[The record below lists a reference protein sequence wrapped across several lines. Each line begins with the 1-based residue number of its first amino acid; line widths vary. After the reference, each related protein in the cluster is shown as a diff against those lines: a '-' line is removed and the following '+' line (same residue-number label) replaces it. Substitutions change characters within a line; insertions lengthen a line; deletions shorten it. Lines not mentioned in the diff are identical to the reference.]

1 MKKAPTSA
9 RRERKCRGTSEQNSG
24 PWALVGFVV
33 LAAAP
38 TSLSFSS
45 HQIRSHSSVTRF
57 GPPKSCIVCFSRSTG
72 LSYFSQT
79 QVQKRGENGKWRARH
94 GPAAALLLAAA
105 HLLVIPR
112 SFASVACIWARA
124 FVAVP
129 AVMLTFE
136 FAASLLKRR
145 NDVRGP
151 GESLRFVG
159 KEGAK
164 LIWDES
170 APALFAVILEAHCLE
185 QALSRLGPSWNS
197 SSCRQR

>member
-38 TSLSFSS
+38 PSLSSVRT
-45 HQIRSHSSVTRF
+45 RSDLTL
-57 GPPKSCIVCFSRSTG
+57 RSTDLTLRNPVLFASRALLG
-72 LSYFSQT
+72 YRTFAQT

-112 SFASVACIWARA
+112 SFVSVACIWARA

-136 FAASLLKRR
+136 LAASLPKRR

-151 GESLRFVG
+151 R
-159 KEGAK
+159 
-164 LIWDES
+164 
-170 APALFAVILEAHCLE
+170 
-185 QALSRLGPSWNS
+185 
-197 SSCRQR
+197 